1 MNLVFGFDK
10 VEEGIK
16 HLIENNT
23 LHHCNMFIGEK
34 GIGKSK
40 FVYNI
45 ATFLLSQRTNNSFD
59 NIENT
64 FKLVE
69 NKSHPDLLI
78 LDINS
83 LDINGDENTG
93 KKGEINVDQA
103 RVITN
108 NINFTN
114 SLSKNKVIVI
124 DSIDET
130 NIQAQNVLLKTLE
143 EPPVNAYIFLVCHN
157 INKVLPTIL
166 SRVNIIKINK
176 LSFDDYKNALV
187 KTNKNATFYDE
198 ESLKLF
204 YNMSNSSISKSLN
217 IIENNGLEL
226 YENILNCITQKDIV
240 KIQQIT
246 KDIENKDEIFQL
258 FKLIMENIFFTLINY
273 FTPQNC
279 IFRNYFDKIIANL
292 KPKTIFEKYD
302 YYANL
307 INDIN
312 TYNLSKMHCIT
323 VLLQKF

>member
-10 VEEGIK
+10 VEEDIK

-23 LHHCNMFIGEK
+23 LHHCNMLVGEK

-45 ATFLLSQRTNNSFD
+45 TTFLLSQRTNNSFD
-59 NIENT
+59 DIENT

-69 NKSHPDLLI
+69 NRSHPDLLI

-176 LSFDDYKNALV
+176 LSFNDYKNALV
-187 KTNKNATFYDE
+187 KTNKNAISYDE

-240 KIQQIT
+240 KIQQIA

-279 IFRNYFDKIIANL
+279 IFRNYFDKIITNL

-302 YYANL
+302 YYTNL

>member
-1 MNLVFGFDK
+1 MNLIFGFNEFEK
-10 VEEGIK
+10 NIK
-16 HLIENNT
+16 HSINNGT
-23 LHHCNMFIGEK
+23 LHHCNMLVGEK

-45 ATFLLSQRTNNSFD
+45 ATILLSQKTNGSFE
-59 NIENT
+59 NPENT

-83 LDINGDENTG
+83 LDIDGEKNEG
-93 KKGEINVDQA
+93 KKGEINVAQA
-103 RVITN
+103 RVVTK

-114 SLSKNKVIVI
+114 SISKNKVVII

-143 EPPVNAYIFLVCHN
+143 EPPLNTYIFLICHN
-157 INKVLPTIL
+157 INKILETII
-166 SRVNIIKINK
+166 SRVNIIEINK
-176 LSFDDYKNALV
+176 LSFENYVEAL
-187 KTNKNATFYDE
+187 TNTSKIASSYNE
-198 ESLKLF
+198 EILKLF
-204 YNMSNSSISKSLN
+204 YNMSNSSIGKSLN

-226 YENILNCITQKDIV
+226 YENILKSITQKDIIQ
-240 KIQQIT
+240 IQQIA
-246 KDIENKDEIFQL
+246 KDIENKEDIFQL

-273 FTPQNC
+273 FTSQSC
-279 IFRNYFDKIIANL
+279 IFKNYFDTIITNL
-292 KPKTIFEKYD
+292 KPKTILEKYD
-302 YYANL
+302 YYTNL

-312 TYNLSKMHCIT
+312 IYNLSKMHCIT